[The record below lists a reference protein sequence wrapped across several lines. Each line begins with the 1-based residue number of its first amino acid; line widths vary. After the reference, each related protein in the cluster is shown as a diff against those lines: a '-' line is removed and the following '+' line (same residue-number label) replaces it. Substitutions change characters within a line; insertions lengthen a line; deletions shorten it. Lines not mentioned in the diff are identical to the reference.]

1 MKKSLIKIFCL
12 SLLPVSIGISAQH
25 KFKIGLDAGYT
36 YIICMLT
43 FPVSKILNIADV
55 KEYIY

>member
-36 YIICMLT
+36 YTIMHANLSSLKD
-43 FPVSKILNIADV
+43 SK
-55 KEYIY
+55 YSGC